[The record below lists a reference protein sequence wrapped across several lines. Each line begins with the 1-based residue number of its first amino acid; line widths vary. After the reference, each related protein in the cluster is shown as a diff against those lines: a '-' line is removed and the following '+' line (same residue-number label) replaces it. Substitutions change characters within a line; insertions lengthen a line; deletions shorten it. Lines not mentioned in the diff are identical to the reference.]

1 MRFSWDKSKNESNI
15 QKHGISF
22 DEASSV
28 FLDNFARII
37 DDPDHSVDEARFI
50 IIGFSQ
56 TLRVLTVVY
65 TDKSDNEIRI
75 ISARKATINERK
87 QYQEFI
93 K

>member
-1 MRFSWDKSKNESNI
+1 MRFSWDKSKNEPNI

-75 ISARKATINERK
+75 ISARKATKNERK
-87 QYQEFI
+87 QYQEFM